1 MDLAEV
7 RRLTITAMFS
17 DDSLMEQ
24 LVLKGGNALSLVYG
38 LGARTSLDVDLSIDG
53 DFADFEDART
63 RIVRTLQKRFGAA
76 GYAVFD
82 ERFERRPAVEDP
94 RADKEWGGYIL
105 EFKLIEEQKHRELQL
120 DIDASRRN
128 ALVTGPLQRKTFTID
143 FSKYEFCRGKAEA
156 QLDDYTIYVYTPEM
170 IVIEKLRA
178 LCQQMP
184 EYQRRLKKA
193 GRARDF
199 YDIFIL
205 ITQAHVDLSRRE
217 NLELA
222 RNVFAAKDVPLKLI
236 QHIVETKEQHRPDWP
251 SVQASVAGS
260 LKSFDDYFSF
270 VVEQTQALKSLW
282 IE

>member
-1 MDLAEV
+1 
-7 RRLTITAMFS
+7 MFA

-63 RIVRTLQKRFGAA
+63 RIVRTLQKRFGAV

-105 EFKLIEEQKHRELQL
+105 EFKLIEEQKHRELQS

-184 EYQRRLKKA
+184 EYKRRLKKA

-205 ITQAHVDLSRRE
+205 ITQAPVDLSRRE

-236 QHIVETKEQHRPDWP
+236 QHIAETKEQHRPDWP

-270 VVEQTQALKSLW
+270 VVEQTQVLKSLW

>member
-1 MDLAEV
+1 MDLAKV

-53 DFADFEDART
+53 DFADFEDARI

-105 EFKLIEEQKHRELQL
+105 EFKLIEEQKHRELQS

-184 EYQRRLKKA
+184 EYKRRLKKA

-205 ITQAHVDLSRRE
+205 ITQAHVDLSGRE

-222 RNVFAAKDVPLKLI
+222 RNVFAAKDVPLELI
-236 QHIVETKEQHRPDWP
+236 QRIAETKEQHRPDWP